1 MGESE
6 ERARRIGSV
15 ITCISIYKK
24 KKERYLRKLLGI
36 YCLFVMLMVMY
47 CYIFN
52 EIRNFQIHLQE
63 YDSNSVPETNPCDD
77 GKSKNL

>member
-24 KKERYLRKLLGI
+24 KKGKVFEEATWYL
-36 YCLFVMLMVMY
+36 LFVCNADGDVLL
-47 CYIFN
+47 YI
-52 EIRNFQIHLQE
+52 
-63 YDSNSVPETNPCDD
+63 
-77 GKSKNL
+77 